1 MVWLIKYN
9 PTSERYMPNF
19 ERQELSGVIVVDK
32 PPGITSAK
40 VVARVKKWLKARK
53 AGHTGT
59 LDPFA
64 TGVLVCC
71 INRATKLS
79 RFFLHGKKKYE
90 AVLHLGV
97 ETDTQDSTG
106 IVTNV
111 CHNVEFSKKTIES
124 AFKRFEGNI
133 QQLPPVYSALKHKGI
148 PLYKLAR
155 SKKPVQKPARQ
166 VSIITLKILEIH
178 PPFIRFEVFCSAGT
192 YIRTLCADI
201 GASLGCGGHLKEL
214 RRIESSGFTITDAV
228 TLEEL
233 EDLTLSEKLSDRLI
247 SMSNALKDMP
257 EYIADKVLVNK
268 INHGYIIT
276 KNDFMAEKIN
286 AFEGFIKIVDTNK
299 TLVAVLKHAKDKNRY
314 DYCCVFNS

>member
-1 MVWLIKYN
+1 
-9 PTSERYMPNF
+9 MPNF

-133 QQLPPVYSALKHKGI
+133 KQLPPVYSALKHKGI

-257 EYIADKVLVNK
+257 EYIADNVLVNK

>member
-1 MVWLIKYN
+1 
-9 PTSERYMPNF
+9 MPNF

-40 VVARVKKWLKARK
+40 VVARVKKWLRARK

-90 AVLHLGV
+90 AVLHLGI

-106 IVTNV
+106 IVTNI
-111 CHNVEFSKKTIES
+111 CDNVEFSKKTIQS
-124 AFKRFEGNI
+124 AFKKFEGNI
-133 QQLPPVYSALKHKGI
+133 MQLPPVYSALKHKGI

-155 SKKPVQKPARQ
+155 SMKPVQKPARQ

-178 PPFIRFEVFCSAGT
+178 LPFIRFEVFCSAGT

-233 EDLTLSEKLSDRLI
+233 EDLTLSDKLFDRII

-257 EYIADKVLVNK
+257 EYIADNVLVNK
-268 INHGYIIT
+268 INHGHIIT
-276 KNDFMAEKIN
+276 KKDCMPEKIN
-286 AFEGFIKIVDTNK
+286 AFEGFIKIVDTDK
-299 TLVAVLKHAKDKNRY
+299 TLVAVLKHTREKNRY
-314 DYCCVFNS
+314 DYCCVFNM

>member
-1 MVWLIKYN
+1 
-9 PTSERYMPNF
+9 MPNF

-40 VVARVKKWLKARK
+40 VVARVKKWLRARK

-90 AVLHLGV
+90 AVLHLGI

-106 IVTNV
+106 IVTNI
-111 CHNVEFSKKTIES
+111 CDNVEFSKKTIQS
-124 AFKRFEGNI
+124 AFKKFEGNI
-133 QQLPPVYSALKHKGI
+133 MQLPPVYSALKHKGI

-155 SKKPVQKPARQ
+155 SMKPVQKPARQ

-178 PPFIRFEVFCSAGT
+178 LPFIRFEVFCSAGT

-233 EDLTLSEKLSDRLI
+233 EDLTLSEKSFDRII

-257 EYIADKVLVNK
+257 EYIADNVLVNK
-268 INHGYIIT
+268 INHGHIIT
-276 KNDFMAEKIN
+276 KKDCMPEKIN
-286 AFEGFIKIVDTNK
+286 AFEGFIKIVDTDK
-299 TLVAVLKHAKDKNRY
+299 TLVAVLKHTREKNRY
-314 DYCCVFNS
+314 DYCCVFNM

>member
-1 MVWLIKYN
+1 
-9 PTSERYMPNF
+9 MPNF

-111 CHNVEFSKKTIES
+111 CHHVEFSKKTIES

-133 QQLPPVYSALKHKGI
+133 KQLPPVYSALKHKGI

-257 EYIADKVLVNK
+257 EYIADNVLVNK

>member
-1 MVWLIKYN
+1 
-9 PTSERYMPNF
+9 MPNF

-40 VVARVKKWLKARK
+40 VVARVKKLLKAK
-53 AGHTGT
+53 KVGHTGT

-79 RFFLHGKKKYE
+79 RFFLHGKKKYD

-106 IVTNV
+106 NVTEKCNNV
-111 CHNVEFSKKTIES
+111 KFSKKTIQS
-124 AFKRFEGNI
+124 AFKKFEGTI
-133 QQLPPVYSALKHKGI
+133 KQLPPIYSALKHKGI

-155 SKKPVQKPARQ
+155 SKRPVQKPARQ
-166 VSIITLKILEIH
+166 VSIIYLKILEIH
-178 PPFIRFEVFCSAGT
+178 LPTIRFEVFCSAGT

-214 RRIESSGFTITDAV
+214 RRIESSGFTIADAV

-233 EDLTLSEKLSDRLI
+233 EDLTLSKKSSDRII
-247 SMSNALKDMP
+247 SMSNALKDIP
-257 EYIADKVLVNK
+257 EHIADEVLVNK
-268 INHGYIIT
+268 IIHGHIMT
-276 KNDFMAEKIN
+276 KNIVMFETIN
-286 AFEGFIKIVDTNK
+286 AFEGFIKIVDTDK
-299 TLVAVLKHAKDKNRY
+299 KLVAVLKYTNDKNRY
-314 DYCCVFNS
+314 DYCCVFNM

>member
-1 MVWLIKYN
+1 
-9 PTSERYMPNF
+9 MPNF
-19 ERQELSGVIVVDK
+19 ERRELSGVIVVDK

-40 VVARVKKWLKARK
+40 VVARVKKLLKARK

-71 INRATKLS
+71 INSATKLA
-79 RFFLHGKKKYE
+79 RFFLHGGKKYE

-106 IVTNV
+106 TVTNI
-111 CHNVEFSKKTIES
+111 CNTVEFSKKTIQS
-124 AFKRFEGNI
+124 AFRKFEGTI
-133 QQLPPVYSALKHKGI
+133 KQLPPVYSALKHKGI

-155 SKKPVQKPARQ
+155 SKKPVQKPARP

-178 PPFIRFEVFCSAGT
+178 LPTIRFEVFCSAGT

-214 RRIESSGFTITDAV
+214 RRIESSGFTIADAV

-233 EDLTLSEKLSDRLI
+233 EDLTLSKKSSDRII
-247 SMSNALKDMP
+247 SMSNALSAIP
-257 EYIADKVLVNK
+257 GHIADNVLVKK
-268 INHGYIIT
+268 IMHGHIIT
-276 KNDFMAEKIN
+276 KNDIMFETIN
-286 AFEGFIKIVDTNK
+286 AFEGFIKIVDTDK
-299 TLVAVLKHAKDKNRY
+299 ELVAVLKYTEDKNRY
-314 DYCCVFNS
+314 DYCCVFNM